1 MEKYLVITGNEFGYD
16 LLDLDFVDIETAEQ
30 RFAEYMEEYECAVM
44 YKVSEHGL
52 EVVKS
57 ESDF

>member
-1 MEKYLVITGNEFGYD
+1 MN
-16 LLDLDFVDIETAEQ
+16 LDMIYQIDFVDIETAEQ

-57 ESDF
+57 ESDFQNLKLIK

>member
-1 MEKYLVITGNEFGYD
+1 MEKYLVMTGNEFGYD
-16 LLDLDFVDIETAEQ
+16 ILDLDFVGIEAAEQ

-52 EVVKS
+52 ELVKS
-57 ESDF
+57 ESEF